1 MPHSTPT
8 PDPATDSVAG
18 APATGLW
25 IPVTHQLVRRHDG
38 SVISSHCCATCGA
51 HALEDLTPA
60 RMIGPNSPG
69 PFERVWVD
77 LIDVAT
83 GDSVEFTGTLT
94 PIKQ

>member
-1 MPHSTPT
+1 
-8 PDPATDSVAG
+8 
-18 APATGLW
+18 
-25 IPVTHQLVRRHDG
+25 
-38 SVISSHCCATCGA
+38 
-51 HALEDLTPA
+51 
-60 RMIGPNSPG
+60 MIGPNSPG